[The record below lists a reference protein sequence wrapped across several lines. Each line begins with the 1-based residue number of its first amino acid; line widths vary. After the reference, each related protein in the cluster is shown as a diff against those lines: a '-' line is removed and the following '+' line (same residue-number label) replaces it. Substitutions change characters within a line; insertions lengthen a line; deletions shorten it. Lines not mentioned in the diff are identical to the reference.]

1 MNSYA
6 NDPLSTCGGSLLG
19 GDSRRVGDHMCG
31 EAEKILAMREEDNR
45 VDRVR
50 VGKYGSLANK
60 STTKNH

>member
-31 EAEKILAMREEDNR
+31 EAEKILAMREEGNG
-45 VDRVR
+45 VDRVK
-50 VGKYGSLANK
+50 VGN
-60 STTKNH
+60 